1 MAQPKPSTVVLI
13 LAVFACVAL
22 YVLGVGLGAQDRS
35 TGGLSTMSKQER
47 EALRERLL
55 GKPRPVEP
63 EALKAMGCEVSGG
76 VVRVSPARECRLDIS
91 ESGTRLRAVEV
102 EPQLGS
108 RVDVAFKP
116 GGKPAV
122 PASFENLEKSQS
134 LDVPREG
141 AVLSLRC
148 VRPVGN
154 PPECSVRLR

>member
-22 YVLGVGLGAQDRS
+22 YVLGVGLDAQDRS
-35 TGGLSTMSKQER
+35 AGGRPTMSKQER
-47 EALRERLL
+47 EALRERIL

-63 EALKAMGCEVSGG
+63 EALKATGCEVSGG
-76 VVRVSPARECRLDIS
+76 VVRVSPARECWLDIS

-102 EPQLGS
+102 EPLAGS
-108 RVDVAFKP
+108 RV
-116 GGKPAV
+116 
-122 PASFENLEKSQS
+122 E
-134 LDVPREG
+134 
-141 AVLSLRC
+141 VLSLRC